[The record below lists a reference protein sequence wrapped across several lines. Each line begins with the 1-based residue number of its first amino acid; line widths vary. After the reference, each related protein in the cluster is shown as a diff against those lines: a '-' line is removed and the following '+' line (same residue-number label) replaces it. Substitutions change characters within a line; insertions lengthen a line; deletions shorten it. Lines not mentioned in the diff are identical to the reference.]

1 MIKNIKRYSN
11 NFDNDIER
19 YVENRKQIAHDR
31 ERIDFL
37 MNEIKEAIADGN
49 WFYVLDI
56 MENNLFYEYI
66 NRNFVYAKMIAYV
79 NEHGA
84 DDFISKLSEKF
95 SSNTDSYVFA
105 LDFMF

>member
-37 MNEIKEAIADGN
+37 MCEIKEATTQEN
-49 WFYVLDI
+49 WFYILDI
-56 MENNLFYEYI
+56 FENHLFFEYI
-66 NRNFVYAKMIAYV
+66 DRNSVYAKMIAYV
-79 NEHGA
+79 NGHGA
-84 DDFISKLSEKF
+84 DNFISKLSEKF
-95 SSNTDSYVFA
+95 YDNENSYVFV